1 MAERS
6 TLSLRELGRLALR
19 TWPYLRPQLPH
30 LVAWVV
36 ARYALELVFLFATLV
51 AFDLL
56 NNKIL
61 LGEKLQHDQ
70 AVLLQLDDSY
80 VIAPD
85 AQGVGAEKETA
96 SFDDALFED
105 ADSAETEA
113 EKGFDPAVTMNA
125 EQRRVVRN
133 RLGVIFAMATVLGFM
148 LLPTIDYYRTWILQ
162 RVNQYLRVTMM
173 ERAEHL
179 SLRYHS
185 HARTGD
191 AIYRIYQDS
200 AMITSVIERIVLE
213 PVVAMGHV
221 VFSFFVIWLFSPILG
236 GLYLAGMLPI
246 LWLVVWFT
254 PRLQMRSRRARTT
267 NSALTSRIQE
277 AFAAIRIIKANRA
290 ERVMGARFDHDSRI
304 ALDAAFYL
312 RVEFILMRALI
323 MVIAGAMIIGTQY
336 LMAGWTIAE
345 SPTFL
350 AGAVALVGF
359 SIWNL
364 GAFQAAASRTEEFAE
379 AGGELIRMWG
389 VIQDMGIGLDR
400 AFFLLDLKPDI
411 IDVDTAVPLPAP
423 IREIRFERVAFG
435 YDPAQ
440 PVLKGI
446 DLKAQT
452 GTITAIVGG
461 TGSGK
466 STLMSLLLRLYDPDA
481 GTIRINGVPL
491 AEIQMESLRAGV
503 AIALQ
508 QNTLFATTVADNIA
522 YAKADASR
530 QEIESAAKVACAD
543 AFIREMAQGYD
554 TELGER
560 GGKLSTGQRQR
571 LSIARAIVRDTPIL
585 ILDEPTASLDAETE
599 HAVLRNLADWGRE
612 RIVFL
617 ITHRLSTIRNADQIA
632 FLEDGEIRELG
643 DHASLMSISE
653 GRYRRYVNAEVEIDV
668 PEVGQ

>member
-133 RLGVIFAMATVLGFM
+133 RLGVIFAIATVLGFM